1 MNFLKS
7 GTQKGEIV
15 FSDETMFTVEAKFNP
30 QNDIVLARHLE
41 DVPEDMLTVY
51 RRQKP
56 ASVIV

>member
-1 MNFLKS
+1 MKS
-7 GTQKGEIV
+7 GTQKGEVV
-15 FSDETMFTVEAKFNP
+15 FSNKKILTEEAKFNP